1 MNRAQFFSHLRSAL
15 KLGGAWLVTHNYLGS
30 TTANWAV
37 GLAVAAL
44 GFVWSHLFH
53 SPVPPDD
60 SQPSLPLRC
69 LLVVTAAGL
78 LAGTVGCTSMD
89 KVIAQLKDDPAIVAG
104 SVMTPYGSM
113 KFTRVG
119 SRTNETITVGGD
131 GTITVKTP

>member
-1 MNRAQFFSHLRSAL
+1 M
-15 KLGGAWLVTHNYLGS
+15 THNYLGS
-30 TTANWAV
+30 VTANWAV

-53 SPVPPDD
+53 SPPPADD
-60 SQPSLPLRC
+60 AQPGLPGLKC
-69 LLVVTAAGL
+69 LLAITAAGL
-78 LAGTVGCTSMD
+78 LAGTVGCTSLD
-89 KVIAQLKDDPAIVAG
+89 KVVAQLKDDPAIVSG

-131 GTITVKTP
+131 GTITIKTP